1 MTRATLLVHAGT
13 NGVPVMRDA
22 GQPVQWHEPTIA
34 VEIARYTATDAIMG
48 RSGFPGPPLT
58 AGTVAL
64 GISIER

>member
-1 MTRATLLVHAGT
+1 VK
-13 NGVPVMRDA
+13 RDA

>member
-1 MTRATLLVHAGT
+1 
-13 NGVPVMRDA
+13 MRDA

-48 RSGFPGPPLT
+48 RPGSPGSPLT
-58 AGTVAL
+58 AGAVAL

>member
-1 MTRATLLVHAGT
+1 MTLTTLRGHAWDD
-13 NGVPVMRDA
+13 GVPVRRDA

-48 RSGFPGPPLT
+48 RPGVPGSPLT
-58 AGTVAL
+58 ADAVAS